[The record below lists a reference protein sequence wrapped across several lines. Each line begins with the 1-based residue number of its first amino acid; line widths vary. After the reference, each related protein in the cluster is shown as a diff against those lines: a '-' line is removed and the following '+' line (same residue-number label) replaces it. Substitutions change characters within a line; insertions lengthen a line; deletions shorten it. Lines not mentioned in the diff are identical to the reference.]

1 MAALFTTRALV
12 LRRRAY
18 GDFDLIVT
26 LLTWDQGKRA
36 VIAKSAKK
44 STKRFQG
51 VLEPFGEVTALCR
64 TGRGM
69 PVLQEA
75 TLEEPC
81 AEIRGDVLK
90 TAYANYWTEII
101 DIHLEE
107 GHRQRDLYRL
117 LRFALT
123 RLNGGALSQDLL
135 SLLFQLRFLK
145 IVGLGPDFSNCVGC
159 RQTFDE
165 GTAAALFFDMTQGG
179 FLCPRCKA
187 GTSGRIRV
195 SGTTIKQIAW
205 MDQHPVS
212 AAVRIRPTIQ
222 AFTEGAALLEA
233 FVAYH
238 LGKTPRSL
246 AFLRGVRAPA

>member
-1 MAALFTTRALV
+1 MAALLTTRALV
-12 LRRRAY
+12 LRRRPY

-26 LLTWDQGKRA
+26 LLTLQQGKRT

-51 VLEPFGEVTALCR
+51 VLEPFSELIALCR

-107 GHRQRDLYRL
+107 GHPQSDLYRL
-117 LRFALT
+117 LLFVLKK
-123 RLNGGALSQDLL
+123 LNQGALSGELL
-135 SLLFQLRFLK
+135 TLLFQLRFLK
-145 IVGLGPDFSNCVGC
+145 IVGLGPDLTHCVRC
-159 RQTFDE
+159 RQTWDDDM
-165 GTAAALFFDMTQGG
+165 AARFFFDLKQGG
-179 FLCPRCKA
+179 FICPRCKA
-187 GTSGRIRV
+187 ASSGRIRV
-195 SGTTIKQIAW
+195 SGATIKQIAW
-205 MDQHPVS
+205 MDRTPVS
-212 AAVRIRPTIQ
+212 AAVRIRPTPQ
-222 AFTEGAALLEA
+222 AFSEGAALLEA

-246 AFLRGVRAPA
+246 SFLREVRLPA

>member
-12 LRRRAY
+12 LRRRVY

-51 VLEPFGEVTALCR
+51 VLEPFGELTVLCR

-101 DIHLEE
+101 DIHLED

-123 RLNGGALSQDLL
+123 RLNLGTLSPDLL

-145 IVGLGPDFSNCVGC
+145 IAGLSPDFSNCVGC
-159 RQTFDE
+159 RQTLDE
-165 GTAAALFFDMTQGG
+165 GSTKALFFDLTQGG
-179 FLCPRCKA
+179 FLCSRCKA
-187 GTSGRIRV
+187 TPSGRIRV
-195 SGTTIKQIAW
+195 SPATIKQIAW
-205 MDQHPVS
+205 MDRNPVS

-222 AFTEGAALLEA
+222 AFTEGAALLED

-246 AFLRGVRAPA
+246 SFLRGVRAPA